1 MICLQHQFK
10 SKRLPHLEQVQKG
23 SPPSGQFPFITLPCS
38 CTAFSQAFT
47 VNWFWWRISDERQ
60 SSLDNNRLRM
70 RLDFVNFY
78 ILQLQETE
86 GAHYVRY
93 YNHAISLPEFSSTTI
108 RTDRWLLRQTIFSGV
123 VRTKNNCQSFL
134 RFQMSSRCG
143 VYGSYV
149 CP

>member
-78 ILQLQETE
+78 MLQLQETE

-93 YNHAISLPEFSSTTI
+93 YNHAISLPEFSSNTI
-108 RTDRWLLRQTIFSGV
+108 RTDRWL
-123 VRTKNNCQSFL
+123 FL
-134 RFQMSSRCG
+134 RCSEDEKQLSEFPSFSNVFAVWCVRELRL
-143 VYGSYV
+143 SLA
-149 CP
+149 